1 MSLTVL
7 GALPLGAINVALDG
21 SLTAVVPLLG
31 QVDLML
37 TGTFG
42 LGSLA
47 ATLQLQLQASLSFQ
61 VNASLSLTNPIAALE
76 AELQA
81 IIQIQASI
89 SAVISLGLPSISV
102 QLSVSLS
109 ASLGL
114 TALLAVQVAGIQAL
128 ISASLALKL
137 PVIDLIATLSAALS
151 AGPVMLLAFGFP
163 AQGTETLAG
172 VSADLTGMVV
182 SGGIIGD
189 GPFGSTT
196 LLPTDDVAG
205 IMLMTKDPTA
215 AASLSV
221 LFLTA

>member
-21 SLTAVVPLLG
+21 SLTAIVPLLS

-37 TGTFG
+37 TGSFG
-42 LGSLA
+42 LGSLG
-47 ATLQLQLQASLSFQ
+47 ATLNLQLQASLSFQ
-61 VNASLSLTNPIAALE
+61 LNIGLSLTNPIAALE
-76 AELQA
+76 AQLQA

-89 SAVISLGLPSISV
+89 GVVLALGLPSASV
-102 QLSVSLS
+102 SLSASLS

-114 TALLAVQVAGIQAL
+114 TAVLGAQVAGIQAL
-128 ISASLALKL
+128 ISASLAVKL
-137 PVIDLIATLSAALS
+137 PVVDLVATIGAALS

-163 AQGTETLAG
+163 AQGAESLAG
-172 VSADLTGMVV
+172 VSGDLSGFVA
-182 SGGIIGD
+182 SGGITGS

-196 LLPTDDVAG
+196 LLPTDSVSG
-205 IMLMTKDPTA
+205 VMLITKDPVAATA
-215 AASLSV
+215 MSA